1 MLKNSQFVLS
11 ALVGVAFLSGCATV
25 TPVSGTFPDI
35 SPLAAQSGN
44 DQGQTVRWGGKLI
57 ETHPEAHETCFT
69 VLGEPL
75 RRDGR
80 PEPER
85 GEAHIGRFIACAP
98 GFYDPMLY
106 RAGREITF
114 IGRVQGIA
122 HRKIG
127 QFNYTYPT
135 LAASTVYLWPIRPQ
149 RPRIQQEQVYMGAGF
164 GYFPGW
170 WYGPGWGYW
179 PGW

>member
-1 MLKNSQFVLS
+1 M
-11 ALVGVAFLSGCATV
+11 
-25 TPVSGTFPDI
+25 
-35 SPLAAQSGN
+35 
-44 DQGQTVRWGGKLI
+44 
-57 ETHPEAHETCFT
+57 
-69 VLGEPL
+69 LGEPL

>member
-1 MLKNSQFVLS
+1 MLKDSLFALS
-11 ALVGVAFLSGCATV
+11 ALAGVVLLSGCATV

-35 SPLAAQSGN
+35 SPLAAQSGTA
-44 DQGQTVRWGGKLI
+44 QGRQVRWGGKLI
-57 ETHPEAHETCFT
+57 ETQPEARETCFT

-85 GEAHIGRFIACAP
+85 GEAHIGRFLACAP

-106 RAGREITF
+106 RSGREITF
-114 IGRVQGIA
+114 IGRVEGIA

-127 QFNYTYPT
+127 QFNYAYPT
-135 LAASTVYLWPIRPQ
+135 LAASTVYLWPIRPP
-149 RPRIQQEQVYMGAGF
+149 RPQIREQVYMGGGF

-170 WYGPGWGYW
+170 WYGPSWGYW

>member
-1 MLKNSQFVLS
+1 MLKTNQFVLS
-11 ALVGVAFLSGCATV
+11 ALASMAFLSGCATV

-35 SPLAAQSGN
+35 SPMAAQAGN
-44 DQGQTVRWGGKLI
+44 DQGQTVRWGGRLI
-57 ETHPEAHETCFT
+57 ETRPEAHETCFT

-80 PEPER
+80 PKPER

-106 RAGREITF
+106 RSGREITF
-114 IGRVQGIA
+114 IGRVEGIA

-127 QFNYTYPT
+127 QFNYAYPT
-135 LAASTVYLWPIRPQ
+135 LAASTVYLWPIRPA
-149 RPRIQQEQVYMGAGF
+149 RPQIREQVYMGGGF